1 MAKRIIIASAVF
13 VSLTAA
19 FFILYFMTQN
29 AFVLTMGIVCGT
41 FSYHFLMRLAVG
53 KCVDMRL
60 HNHVD
65 YQKRWFR
72 LHGWEEKF
80 YRFLRVKK
88 WKKYIPTF
96 APDAFSLEK
105 RSLEEIVEATCQAEL
120 VHEIIMLLSFV
131 PLLFS
136 IPFGAFFVFLG
147 TSVGSALLDSVF
159 VILQRYNRP
168 RLIKLLERQKIRQKD
183 SV

>member
-1 MAKRIIIASAVF
+1 MAKRMIILSAIVLSF
-13 VSLTAA
+13 TAGLSV
-19 FFILYFMTQN
+19 LYGVTKN
-29 AFVLTMGIVCGT
+29 ACVLTMGIVFGT
-41 FSYHFLMRLAVG
+41 FSYHLFMRLAVG

-65 YQKRWFR
+65 YKKRWFR

-88 WKKYIPTF
+88 WKKYMPTF
-96 APDAFSLEK
+96 HPDTFSLEEH
-105 RSLEEIVEATCQAEL
+105 SLEEIVEATCQAEL

-131 PLLFS
+131 PLLFA

-147 TSVGSALLDSVF
+147 TSVGSALIDSVF
-159 VILQRYNRP
+159 VILQRFNRP
-168 RLIKLLERQKIRQKD
+168 RLIKLLERQKTRQKD